1 MYQLSFSNIFHQ
13 TNRFAP
19 QGRFYNSCNSCSS
32 ICLTMHLKELTFVLG
47 WGFVGVL
54 MGLLLLFWCGFFC
67 GFGGGGGGGVLVLF
81 GFYISGFFS
90 PQTLICLVWKSDLMV
105 DSVLYVIWIYIY
117 LFFFKVVSLLPLTI
131 PLHWDRLKHYV
142 IQHTQIAQQLHLWTL
157 LVLYGKHHIVL
168 VILFYLHFHEVLR
181 FYVLFSF

>member
-1 MYQLSFSNIFHQ
+1 MRNIGQKLFKGLNMDKEIEYINMYQLSFSNIFHQ

-90 PQTLICLVWKSDLMV
+90 P
-105 DSVLYVIWIYIY
+105 
-117 LFFFKVVSLLPLTI
+117 
-131 PLHWDRLKHYV
+131 KH
-142 IQHTQIAQQLHLWTL
+142 
-157 LVLYGKHHIVL
+157 
-168 VILFYLHFHEVLR
+168 
-181 FYVLFSF
+181 

>member
-1 MYQLSFSNIFHQ
+1 MPNNASKRVNI
-13 TNRFAP
+13 
-19 QGRFYNSCNSCSS
+19 CSRVGF
-32 ICLTMHLKELTFVLG
+32 CGGFD
-47 WGFVGVL
+47 GFVVV
-54 MGLLLLFWCGFFC
+54 
-67 GFGGGGGGGVLVLF
+67 VLVWVFLWFWGRGWWRCF
-81 GFYISGFFS
+81 GFVWVLYFGVFF